1 MKMEDEEA
9 RKGNE
14 TLSALFLLFL
24 EFFSLQNLITNHEF
38 VVIHSRTIHRFRFFG
53 KSSYGLHCTV
63 TVVSNSSSCVSISE
77 CSIQSRSGQWLGL
90 RPRCRGADNAGNVW
104 TMHGH
109 AVQILR
115 QAGTW
120 G

>member
-38 VVIHSRTIHRFRFFG
+38 VVIHSLTDY
-53 KSSYGLHCTV
+53 SQ
-63 TVVSNSSSCVSISE
+63 ISVFWKILLWPALY
-77 CSIQSRSGQWLGL
+77 S
-90 RPRCRGADNAGNVW
+90 
-104 TMHGH
+104 HGCE
-109 AVQILR
+109 
-115 QAGTW
+115 
-120 G
+120 